1 MFGKLIGAAAGAE
14 ASKFTS
20 AFDGPA
26 GAIMGALAVPLV
38 RRLSLPA
45 LVVLGAG
52 GYFAKRYM
60 DKRETETTTARRRT
74 AASQRRSARK
84 ATRKTAAASA

>member
-14 ASKFTS
+14 ASKFTR

-26 GAIMGALAVPLV
+26 GAVMGALAVPLV

-52 GYFAKRYM
+52 GYFAKRYF
-60 DKRETETTTARRRT
+60 DKREAESSAGQRKN
-74 AASQRRSARK
+74 ASARRSARK
-84 ATRKTAAASA
+84 ASRKTAAAAA

>member
-1 MFGKLIGAAAGAE
+1 MFGKLLGAAAGAE
-14 ASKFTS
+14 ASKFS
-20 AFDGPA
+20 RAFDGTT
-26 GAIMGALAVPLV
+26 GAVMGALAVPLV

-60 DKRETETTTARRRT
+60 DKREAENSTTQGRNRARP
-74 AASQRRSARK
+74 ARK
-84 ATRKTAAASA
+84 ASRKTAAASA